1 MADAAETVAPAGTTE
16 SSFPHGKITYIYNRF
31 RLWRAGCFF
40 NCYIMKKVFY
50 LAVVAA
56 VLVVA
61 CSSGNIDEKKA
72 KFQQDLQTI
81 IADFNSAIEEV
92 DADAALTEEEKE
104 AKMQSLYDVAQGKY
118 TDLCLKT
125 IRQNRNNE
133 VGLMAFK
140 EVHGDL
146 EPDEVEKLIA
156 TLGPEL
162 RKNDYIIGVQNKLEV
177 LKQTAEGKPFV
188 DFEVDGVKFSDFIGK
203 GKWVVVDFWAS
214 WCGPCRREVPN
225 LKKVYETYAGPEFDM
240 LSVAVWDKPEDT
252 VKAAAELG
260 IAWNQIINAQKIAS
274 DAYGFDSIPQIMLFG
289 PDGTIVKKGIRGA
302 GIEAAVKEALGR

>member
-1 MADAAETVAPAGTTE
+1 
-16 SSFPHGKITYIYNRF
+16 
-31 RLWRAGCFF
+31 
-40 NCYIMKKVFY
+40 MKKVFY